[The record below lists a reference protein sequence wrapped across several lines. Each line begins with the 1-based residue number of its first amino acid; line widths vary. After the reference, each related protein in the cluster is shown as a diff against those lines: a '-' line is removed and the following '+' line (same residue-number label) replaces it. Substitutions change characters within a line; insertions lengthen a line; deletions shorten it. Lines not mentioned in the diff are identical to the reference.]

1 MGDTILHT
9 FIRDQKRLVF
19 FDDSLYRPI
28 TFSTEF
34 ITPSAYVLFYERI
47 FESNYRFATHEWR
60 TLRHKY
66 NLHIIYLTEV
76 QSYTIQTT
84 IDETMKVC
92 TSLYLSICVMGYI
105 RRGRSQYQWLL
116 IGRGGMQQILHF
128 R

>member
-1 MGDTILHT
+1 MNLSHPVHMFYFT
-9 FIRDQKRLVF
+9 K
-19 FDDSLYRPI
+19 
-28 TFSTEF
+28 EF
-34 ITPSAYVLFYERI
+34 